1 MSEQFIYSFFQA
13 DHQRLDTLYKSFKQ
27 SFEKDLVAAKQFF
40 KDFKEGLF
48 RHIEWEEDLLFP
60 VFEMKTGMIN
70 RGPTAVMRKE
80 HGIIKFLLE
89 QMHENFNIVTI
100 SQTIGELDSILNAHN
115 QKEERILYPEMDE
128 IFSKD
133 EIAKLVVALK

>member
-1 MSEQFIYSFFQA
+1 MSEQFVYSFFQA
-13 DHQRLDTLYKSFKQ
+13 DHQRLDILYKNFKQ
-27 SFEKDLVAAKQFF
+27 NLEIDLVAAKRFF
-40 KDFKEGLF
+40 KDFKDGLI

-60 VFEMKTGMIN
+60 VFEIKTGMTN

-80 HGIIKFLLE
+80 HGIIIFLLE

-115 QKEERILYPEMDE
+115 QKEERVLYPEMDE